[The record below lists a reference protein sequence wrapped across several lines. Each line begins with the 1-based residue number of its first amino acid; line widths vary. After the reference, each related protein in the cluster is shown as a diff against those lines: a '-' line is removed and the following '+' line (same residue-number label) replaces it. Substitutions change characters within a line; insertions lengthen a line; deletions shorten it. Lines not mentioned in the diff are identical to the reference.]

1 MNFRN
6 DIQGLRAL
14 AVLLVFIFHLQKAWL
29 PGGFVGVDVFFV
41 ISGFLITTIIRSKI
55 LKGSFSLK
63 DFYLSRVS
71 RIVPAYYFMVFVV
84 SIASLFVYFNFDI
97 QKISRKELI
106 YVIGFA
112 SNNYFATLGTYFG
125 ARFA

>member
-84 SIASLFVYFNFDI
+84 SIASLFVTLI
-97 QKISRKELI
+97 LI
-106 YVIGFA
+106 YK
-112 SNNYFATLGTYFG
+112 
-125 ARFA
+125 RF